1 MSDAATGEAHAGA
14 GRGFGKVILLG
25 EHAVVYGYAAL
36 VAGIAQ
42 GVALRAS
49 PQADAVTVHIASWGL
64 GPREVPAAVID
75 ATRAIIAA
83 FGWPGASIIGDAS
96 VPAGAGLGSSAAYC
110 VALARA
116 CAAHADVELAPDE
129 IIAIASRGEAS
140 FHGTPSGVDVAAATY
155 GQLGTFRKG
164 EGFRPLAPRAATGA
178 AIALPPLVVGV
189 SGISRATAAMI
200 ERVAAR
206 AASAEGSA
214 HVQRLGALATTGIEA
229 LARGHLQ
236 GLGAAMFEAHEVL
249 AALDVSHPALNAMVQ
264 AAQHH
269 GALGAKLTGAGGGGS
284 AIALAPGREDEI
296 AAKWRQMGYSTMMVT
311 LGATP

>member
-1 MSDAATGEAHAGA
+1 MSSAAQAGQ

-42 GVALRAS
+42 GVALHAR
-49 PQADAVTVHIASWGL
+49 PQAEAVTVHIARWGL
-64 GPREVPAAVID
+64 GPRDVPAAVID

-83 FGWPGASIIGDAS
+83 FGWTGATVTGDAS

-116 CAAHADVELAPDE
+116 CAAHDRVEFVPDE

-164 EGFRPLAPRAATGA
+164 EGFRPLAAMAANGAATMV
-178 AIALPPLVVGV
+178 PPLVVGM
-189 SGISRATAAMI
+189 SGIARATATMI

-206 AASAEGSA
+206 AASAEGMA
-214 HVQRLGALATTGIEA
+214 HVQRLGALATTGIQA
-229 LARGHLQ
+229 LARGHLPD
-236 GLGAAMFEAHEVL
+236 LGAAMFAAHETL
-249 AALDVSHPALNAMVQ
+249 AILNVSHPALDAMVQ
-264 AAQHH
+264 AAHH
-269 GALGAKLTGAGGGGS
+269 RGALGAKLTGAGGGGS

-296 AAKWRQMGYSTMMVT
+296 AATWQQMGYSTMMVT